1 VKTNI
6 FANSGAEQELSD
18 GFFIDNPYL
27 ETQDIASAVIYAL
40 GAPAHVQVICISFL
54 IYVYIII

>member
-18 GFFIDNPYL
+18 GFFTENPYL

-40 GAPAHVQVICISFL
+40 GAPAHVQVA
-54 IYVYIII
+54 